1 MTNHAIIA
9 QPAAGF
15 TEADLEMPVP
25 LPFDLIV
32 RVEAVSLNPVDLKRH
47 ENLKSP
53 TVLGYDAVGIIRA
66 AGARVTNF
74 KVGERVFYAGTTQ
87 RPGSNQ
93 AYQAI
98 DARLVAKAPEGFDV
112 SEIAALPLVSL
123 TAWELL
129 FEKMRFIPEAG
140 ANADK
145 TLLVINGAGGVGSVL
160 TQLAAWSGLTVL
172 ATASPKNHA
181 WLTDHS
187 VTTPID
193 YHQDLIEAV
202 HNAGHET
209 LDGIAILYNPEAYT
223 SAAGE
228 LIKPFGHV
236 GTIVGPG
243 PEIDLAA
250 IKNKAASLDFEY
262 MFAKSDSHY
271 QIETQGEILTQIST
285 LVSKLKLTSPVTKV
299 FEGLTIDNMA
309 AAAQL
314 QASGHQVGKIVITLP
329 H

>member
-1 MTNHAIIA
+1 MTNHAILA
-9 QPAAGF
+9 QPTTGF
-15 TEADLEMPVP
+15 TEVNFEMPVP

-53 TVLGYDAVGIIRA
+53 TVLGYDAVGIIREV
-66 AGARVTNF
+66 GARVTDF

-93 AYQAI
+93 AYQAV
-98 DARLVAKAPEGFDV
+98 DARLAAKAPEGFDV
-112 SEIAALPLVSL
+112 AEIAALPLVSL

-129 FEKMRFIPEAG
+129 FEKMRFVPEAG
-140 ANADK
+140 ANAGQ
-145 TLLVINGAGGVGSVL
+145 TLLVVNGAGGVGSVL

-172 ATASPKNHA
+172 ATASPKNFE
-181 WLTDHS
+181 WLTDHN

-193 YHQDLIEAV
+193 YHQDLVAAV
-202 HNAGHET
+202 HAADYES
-209 LDGIAILYNPEAYT
+209 LDGIAILYSPEAYT
-223 SAAGE
+223 PAAGA

-243 PEIDLAA
+243 REIDLAA
-250 IKNKAASLDFEY
+250 IKNQAASLDFEY
-262 MFAKSDSHY
+262 MFAKSDHHY
-271 QIETQGEILTQIST
+271 QIETQGEILKQISD
-285 LVSKLKLTSPVTKV
+285 LVSKLKITSPVTKV
-299 FEGLTIDNMA
+299 FEGLTVENMG